1 MLNMRALGRMTAV
14 GTPRRFAAAPN
25 FGSDRR
31 EADMTRASWACRSDE
46 FVEGFGCR
54 PLMVVQQGPA
64 AGVRK
69 PSMDETAGWVRGRS
83 GLHYGDL
90 SAAAGVRECGE

>member
-1 MLNMRALGRMTAV
+1 MNGWV
-14 GTPRRFAAAPN
+14 
-25 FGSDRR
+25 
-31 EADMTRASWACRSDE
+31 ASANSVE

-69 PSMDETAGWVRGRS
+69 PSMDETAGWARGRS

>member
-1 MLNMRALGRMTAV
+1 M
-14 GTPRRFAAAPN
+14 PRPLAAP
-25 FGSDRR
+25 GS
-31 EADMTRASWACRSDE
+31 AA

-54 PLMVVQQGPA
+54 PLMVVQQGPT

-69 PSMDETAGWVRGRS
+69 PSMDETVGRVRRRS

-90 SAAAGVRECGE
+90 RAAAGVRECGE

>member
-1 MLNMRALGRMTAV
+1 MV
-14 GTPRRFAAAPN
+14 GI
-25 FGSDRR
+25 GGI
-31 EADMTRASWACRSDE
+31 ADMNGRVASANSVE

-69 PSMDETAGWVRGRS
+69 PSMDETAGRVRGRS

>member
-1 MLNMRALGRMTAV
+1 
-14 GTPRRFAAAPN
+14 
-25 FGSDRR
+25 
-31 EADMTRASWACRSDE
+31 
-46 FVEGFGCR
+46 
-54 PLMVVQQGPA
+54 MVVQQGPA

-69 PSMDETAGWVRGRS
+69 PSMDETAGWARGRS